1 MRRRYDVVGIGNALV
16 DVLARVEEDFLA
28 VNGLTKGIMTL
39 VDAERS
45 EGIYAAMPPA
55 VEVSGGS
62 CANTMAGFAALG
74 GTGAYVGK
82 VKDDQLGTVFRH
94 DMTAIGVDAPV
105 AMASAGPATGRCLIC
120 ITPDADRT
128 MNTYLGAAVEL
139 APEDVDPAVIEAAR
153 VVYLEGYLF
162 DPPAAQQAFIKAA
175 DIAHEA
181 GGRVSLSLSD
191 PFCVDRHRGAFRMLV
206 DHHVD
211 ILFANEE
218 EIKSLYEVDDFDA
231 ALNAVRGH
239 CEIACLTRSEK
250 GSVIVGDGE
259 VHVIDPVP
267 VDKVVD
273 TTGAGDQ
280 YAAGFLYGYTKGL
293 GLGMAGRVA
302 SMMAGE
308 VISHVGPRP
317 EADVKAALAALTRA

>member
-1 MRRRYDVVGIGNALV
+1 MRQRYDVVGIGNALV
-16 DVLARVEEDFLA
+16 DVLARVEDDFLA

-39 VDAERS
+39 IDAERAES
-45 EGIYAAMPPA
+45 LYGAMPPA
-55 VEVSGGS
+55 VELSGGS
-62 CANTMAGFAALG
+62 CGNTMAGFAALG
-74 GTGAYVGK
+74 GAGAYIGK
-82 VKDDQLGTVFRH
+82 VKDDQLGQVFRH
-94 DMTAIGVDAPV
+94 DMTAMGVAAPV
-105 AMASAGPATGRCLIC
+105 AMASDGPATGRCLIC

-139 APEDVDPAVIEAAR
+139 APGDVAPAVIEAAR

-162 DPPAAQQAFIKAA
+162 DPPAAQQAFVKAA
-175 DIAHEA
+175 DIAHAA

-191 PFCVDRHRGAFRMLV
+191 PFCVDRHRTAFRVLV

-218 EIKSLYEVDDFDA
+218 EVKSLYEVDDFDA

-239 CEIACLTRSEK
+239 CDIACLTRSEK
-250 GSVIVGDGE
+250 GSVIVGAEE
-259 VHVIDPVP
+259 VHVIDAVPVP
-267 VDKVVD
+267 KVVD

-280 YAAGFLYGYTKGL
+280 YAAGFLYGYTQGL
-293 GLGMAGRVA
+293 GLGVAGRVA

-317 EADVKAALAALTRA
+317 EANVKAALARLTAA